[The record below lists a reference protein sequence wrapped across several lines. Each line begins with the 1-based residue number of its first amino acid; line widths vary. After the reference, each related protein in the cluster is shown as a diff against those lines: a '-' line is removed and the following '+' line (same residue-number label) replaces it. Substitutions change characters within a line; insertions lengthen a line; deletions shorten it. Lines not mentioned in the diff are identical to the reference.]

1 MLTPQQIEH
10 YRELMQQQLAET
22 VTALELSATNDSGT
36 VQLDQTRVGRLSR
49 MDAMQQQ
56 AMSQSLK
63 ERLLRN
69 RRRLEAPPHIADHAL
84 LVRRA
89 KLKLDTTGSWQ
100 GEVSGMMQNGN
111 PLALLVSLSYIP
123 NPHGGPRWL
132 LEHFFEIDHYLDY
145 IKQLES
151 QALHDPLSGLPNR
164 SYFRSEINGAFQ
176 VHQQSQRSIA
186 VMFIDLDGF
195 KQIND
200 RAGHETGDYVLMI
213 IAQRLRHG
221 AKQHHGFA
229 ARMGGDEFA
238 LLLLDTDA
246 AQAENVAQ
254 TLLADIERPI
264 SIGKRLFKVS
274 ASIGVYHDQY
284 ARTHASELLG
294 RADQTMYQIK
304 KQGGHGYRL
313 QTGIP
318 HSDERTPV
326 NEAWLAEIDAAFRN
340 EAFSA
345 FVQPIVD
352 LSSGR
357 VTTIEARVR
366 WQTAS
371 GLLSA
376 KDVLSRIAQANR
388 EETLDFLMLEQ
399 TLAILNQLKQRS
411 GLGSPQLRIAVN
423 LSATTCLSQDFF
435 QRLCQYS
442 QSRQLPVER
451 IRFDIPEKAFVLY
464 PQKMAELVVALVEK
478 GFEVAADHVTSAD
491 VVNTILAQMPIA
503 IVKLDEFLVSGLP
516 DNPDAVFT
524 TNAIVA
530 AANRHG
536 FAVGAEGVS
545 WMKQLEWLRKA
556 GCQECQGDLIGA
568 PKPVDEGLNSL
579 KSGRYW

>member
-1 MLTPQQIEH
+1 MIKDFDANWYQQVLDH
-10 YRELMQQQLAET
+10 FAQG
-22 VTALELSATNDSGT
+22 VTIVDHDGLLVWCNRAYAQITGFC
-36 VQLDQTRVGRLSR
+36 R
-49 MDAMQQQ
+49 Q
-56 AMSQSLK
+56 AHIGQV
-63 ERLLRN
+63 
-69 RRRLEAPPHIADHAL
+69 PPHIADYAL
-84 LVRRA
+84 LARRA

-100 GEVSGMMQNGN
+100 GEVNGTMQNGK
-111 PLALLVSLSYIP
+111 PLALLVSLSHIP

-132 LEHFFEIDHYLDY
+132 LEHFFEIDHYLNY

-176 VHQQSQRSIA
+176 VHQQSQRTLA

-200 RAGHETGDYVLMI
+200 RAGHEAGDYVIMI

-254 TLLADIERPI
+254 ALLADIERPI
-264 SIGKRLFKVS
+264 SIGKRLLKVS

-284 ARTHASELLG
+284 ARTHASELLR
-294 RADQTMYQIK
+294 RADQIMYQIK
-304 KQGGHGYRL
+304 KQGGRGCRL
-313 QTGIP
+313 QSGVTR
-318 HSDERTPV
+318 HDARTPMT
-326 NEAWLAEIDAAFRN
+326 EAWLAEIDAALRN

-345 FVQPIVD
+345 FVQPIVN
-352 LSSGR
+352 LSTGR
-357 VTTIEARVR
+357 VSTMEARVR
-366 WQTAS
+366 WQTPN
-371 GLLSA
+371 GLLRA
-376 KDVLSRIAQANR
+376 KAVLSRLAEANR
-388 EETLDFLMLEQ
+388 EESLDFLMLEQ
-399 TLAILNQLKQRS
+399 ALAILNQLKQCAGLRS
-411 GLGSPQLRIAVN
+411 PPLQVAIN
-423 LSATTCLSQDFF
+423 LSATTCLSQDFS
-435 QRLCQYS
+435 QRLCQYGEDN
-442 QSRQLPVER
+442 RMPVDR
-451 IRFDIPEKAFVLY
+451 MRFEIPEKAFVLY
-464 PQKMAELVVALVEK
+464 PQKMAELVVSLAEN

-491 VVNTILAQMPIA
+491 VVNTVLAQMPIGV
-503 IVKLDEFLVSGLP
+503 VKLDEFLVGGLP
-516 DNPDAVFT
+516 DSADAVFT
-524 TNAIVA
+524 TNAIIA

-568 PKPVDEGLNSL
+568 PKPAAEGLNSL